1 MENNIQSM
9 IDEAIEGAINQLN
22 RLEKGSPEY
31 NQMVANIA
39 KLNEQR
45 LKEAELDATANSK
58 AMERAIEDEK
68 MAHEKALKD
77 EETHQTRIKAYVD
90 LGKSILSLVGTVGVS
105 LAIMT
110 FEQTSPLVT
119 KAFGFI
125 PKPKF

>member
-9 IDEAIEGAINQLN
+9 IDEAIEDAINQLN

-31 NQMVANIA
+31 NQMVTNIA

-45 LKEAELDATANSK
+45 LKEAEHDATANSK

-68 MAHEKALKD
+68 MAHEKAPKD

-90 LGKSILSLVGTVGVS
+90 LGKSVLSLVGTVGINPICV
-105 LAIMT
+105 
-110 FEQTSPLVT
+110 
-119 KAFGFI
+119 
-125 PKPKF
+125 KF

>member
-9 IDEAIEGAINQLN
+9 IDEAIEDAINQLN

-31 NQMVANIA
+31 NQMVTNIA

-77 EETHQTRIKAYVD
+77 KETRQTRIKAYVD
-90 LGKSILSLVGTVGVS
+90 FAKSVLSLVCTVGVS
-105 LAIMT
+105 PMY
-110 FEQTSPLVT
+110 V
-119 KAFGFI
+119 
-125 PKPKF
+125 KF

>member
-31 NQMVANIA
+31 NQMVTNIA

-68 MAHEKALKD
+68 MAHEKVLKD

-90 LGKSILSLVGTVGVS
+90 LGKSILSLVGTIGVS

-119 KAFGFI
+119 KAFSFI

>member
-1 MENNIQSM
+1 M
-9 IDEAIEGAINQLN
+9 IDEAIEDAINQLN

-31 NQMVANIA
+31 NQMVTNIA

-77 EETHQTRIKAYVD
+77 EETRQTRIKAYVD

-110 FEQTSPLVT
+110 FEQTAPLVT
-119 KAFGFI
+119 KAFSFI

>member
-68 MAHEKALKD
+68 GLSRKRLRMK
-77 EETHQTRIKAYVD
+77 RRVRRGSRPMWIWVKAYC
-90 LGKSILSLVGTVGVS
+90 
-105 LAIMT
+105 
-110 FEQTSPLVT
+110 PLWVLLE
-119 KAFGFI
+119 
-125 PKPKF
+125 